1 MSVSAAKFGA
11 LGLKFLDDT
20 FKDFAQ
26 SVVISKLTKT
36 SDGQGGYTEV
46 WSTFATVDAFVLKS
60 GSQVSNDEKNVY
72 GRIATEAMYKF
83 HISYLTGLNNKM
95 KITHNSE
102 DYQIRAVNEI
112 ASSNQWMIIDAE
124 RGVAQ

>member
-1 MSVSAAKFGA
+1 MSVSAARFGA

-20 FKDFAQ
+20 FSDFAQ
-26 SVVISKLTKT
+26 SVVISELTKT
-36 SDGQGGYTEV
+36 ADGQGGYTEV

-60 GSQVSNDEKNVY
+60 GAKIADDEKYVH

-83 HISYLTGLNNKM
+83 HISSLAGLTYKM

-102 DYQIRAVNEI
+102 DYQIRAVNDI
-112 ASSNQWMIIDAE
+112 AASNQWMIIDAE